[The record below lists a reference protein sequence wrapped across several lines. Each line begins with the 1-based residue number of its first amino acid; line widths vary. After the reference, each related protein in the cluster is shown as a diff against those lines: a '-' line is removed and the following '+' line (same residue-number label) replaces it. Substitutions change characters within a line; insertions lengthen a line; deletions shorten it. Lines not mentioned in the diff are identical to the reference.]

1 MRVYDNGIYRD
12 MTEDEEAEYRK
23 QQAEAEEAE
32 RHREPTTDER
42 LAIVEDA
49 FAELCEVIFNG

>member
-12 MTEDEEAEYRK
+12 MTEDEAAEYRK

-32 RHREPTTDER
+32 RHREPTADER